1 MTATRV
7 TDAPATRADVERLSA
22 LITALEERLAAAEA
36 PAVEQ
41 APRAE
46 PPLPSPFAP
55 HPPIE
60 EV

>member
-1 MTATRV
+1 MT
-7 TDAPATRADVERLSA
+7 ATRADVERLSA
-22 LITALEERLAAAEA
+22 RITALEERLAAAEA